1 MLRMILYLSFLQALF
16 IGPVTAQHT
25 LDFFIPSCPY
35 VGIIEAGQPFVASKV
50 FPQPAIDELTIAFEN
65 PGITGVGNV
74 ELSMYNIMGRL
85 VLNETAASGATK
97 ARLDVTTVPP
107 GVYLLQ
113 IRMNNKY
120 QNHRIIITRRGE

>member
-1 MLRMILYLSFLQALF
+1 MILFLSFLQALF
-16 IGPVTAQHT
+16 IGPVTAQHV
-25 LDFFIPSCPY
+25 LDFFIPPCPS
-35 VGIIEAGQPFVASKV
+35 VGIIEEEQPSAVVRV
-50 FPQPAIDELTIAFEN
+50 FPQPATDELTIAFEN
-65 PGITGVGNV
+65 PGKTGVGNV

-85 VLNETAASGATK
+85 VLRETAAPGATK
-97 ARLDVTTVPP
+97 ARLDVTAVPP